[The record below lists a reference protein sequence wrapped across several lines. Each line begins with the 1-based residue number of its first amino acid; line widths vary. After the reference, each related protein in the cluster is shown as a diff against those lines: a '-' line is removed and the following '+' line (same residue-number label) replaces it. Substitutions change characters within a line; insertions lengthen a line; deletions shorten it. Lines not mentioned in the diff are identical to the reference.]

1 MAVRKHG
8 TLVAATPATATLA
21 GNAKFIEVVARG
33 TGDIFFTI
41 DGTTPTV
48 AGDDMFVCP
57 QGGSVRV
64 RLNDRD
70 GSVDVKLISSGT
82 PGYSVGFNDE
92 NTQRR

>member
-8 TLVAATPATATLA
+8 TLVAATVTTSTLA

-48 AGDDMFVCP
+48 GGDDTYVCP
-57 QGGSVRV
+57 QGQSCRV
-64 RLNDRD
+64 RNNDRN
-70 GSVDVKLISSGT
+70 GSVDVKMISSGT
-82 PGYSVGFNDE
+82 PGYSVGFDDE
-92 NTQRR
+92 VSERR